1 MKFRHIHFVGN
12 LILSTSYEFITM
24 TSLWRHLWTLDMATL
39 PLKWAHKE
47 QRSVIRLLWA
57 KGLNANA
64 IQSEM
69 RPVYGDKYFTRPA
82 VHVWCKKFAYGRE
95 SVVDEEWPGRRV
107 VSTTYATI
115 VWSVSS
121 LISYM
126 VCFRLVITLV
136 VHNIRPVSD
145 VKTCLLVEP
154 CSLAFLATC
163 NLQCC
168 STNACELQKK
178 TAGQTIC
185 TDWLCSKYKWR
196 HSNDVTVIK
205 IPMYVP
211 NWIPNKT

>member
-1 MKFRHIHFVGN
+1 
-12 LILSTSYEFITM
+12 
-24 TSLWRHLWTLDMATL
+24 
-39 PLKWAHKE
+39 LKASSKE

-163 NLQCC
+163 NAVQQTLASCKRKLLGKLYALTDC
-168 STNACELQKK
+168 VPST
-178 TAGQTIC
+178 
-185 TDWLCSKYKWR
+185 S
-196 HSNDVTVIK
+196 DVTVMMS
-205 IPMYVP
+205 PS
-211 NWIPNKT
+211 